1 MLYAWVG
8 PTVAI
13 SLLIIALCVL
23 GVVIGLLIAG
33 RQMASKSEHLA
44 NELNGLRDELRP
56 ALRALNRMGEGG
68 AEVAMLAKEEM
79 REIVSATRRVRK
91 DVEKTSKRLRHRVED
106 FDALL
111 EVVQEEVEETALDV
125 TAALR
130 TARTG
135 SGMIGQLRR
144 LIKPQRRGRG

>member
-1 MLYAWVG
+1 MSAWVG

-23 GVVIGLLIAG
+23 GVVIGVLIAG
-33 RQMASKSEHLA
+33 RQLASKSEHLA
-44 NELNGLRDELRP
+44 KELSGLREELGP
-56 ALRALNRMGEGG
+56 ALRSLNRMGEGG
-68 AEVAMLAKEEM
+68 AEVAMLAKEEI
-79 REIVSATRRVRK
+79 REIVYATRRVRK

-111 EVVQEEVEETALDV
+111 EVVQDEVEETALDV

>member
-1 MLYAWVG
+1 MSAWVG
-8 PTVAI
+8 PIVAI
-13 SLLIIALCVL
+13 SLLTIALCVL
-23 GVVIGLLIAG
+23 GVVVGVLFAG
-33 RQMASKSEHLA
+33 RQLAHKSGHLA
-44 NELNGLRDELRP
+44 SELRELREELGP

-68 AEVAMLAKEEM
+68 AEVAMLAKEEV
-79 REIVSATRRVRK
+79 REIVHATRRVRK
-91 DVEKTSKRLRHRVED
+91 DVEKTSRRLRHRVED

-130 TARTG
+130 TARSG
-135 SGMIGQLRR
+135 RGMIGQLRR

>member
-1 MLYAWVG
+1 MSAWVG

-23 GVVIGLLIAG
+23 GVVIGVLIAG
-33 RQMASKSEHLA
+33 RQLASKSEHLA
-44 NELNGLRDELRP
+44 RELSGLREELGP

-68 AEVAMLAKEEM
+68 AEVAMLAKEEI
-79 REIVSATRRVRK
+79 REIVYATRRVRK

-111 EVVQEEVEETALDV
+111 EVVQDEVEETALDV